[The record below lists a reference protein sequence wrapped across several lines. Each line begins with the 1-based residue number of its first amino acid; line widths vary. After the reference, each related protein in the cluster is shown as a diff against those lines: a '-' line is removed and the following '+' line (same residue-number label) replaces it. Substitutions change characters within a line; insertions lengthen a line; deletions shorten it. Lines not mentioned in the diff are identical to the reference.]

1 MSEAPRPKPRA
12 RLNLDDVELDPA
24 TTSDE
29 RDPSAETGDPRER
42 DAQARRDEDLRRQ
55 RPPHHGG

>member
-1 MSEAPRPKPRA
+1 MSGSSHRKRRV

-29 RDPSAETGDPRER
+29 RGSSGETDDPRDR
-42 DAQARRDEDLRRQ
+42 DDAARRDEDLLHQ